1 MTLSS
6 SRTLA
11 FAALPSFPVNEFPA
25 RASREVGG
33 AGHPAPWP
41 PPRSSRATV
50 LHGRQPRESSGVP
63 ALHQESPH
71 RARPLRPGQS
81 PPPAPPAPASV
92 HRPSASPARGGP
104 GAHTEKRP
112 KPPRLCAYLSARGS
126 SSSFRGRLGSPATRT
141 RHPGFPQRGV
151 WAAYAAREE
160 PRPERAPPSRPAAQT
175 PASATAPPTS
185 ASAPPTNPGPVYP
198 Q

>member
-41 PPRSSRATV
+41 PPRSSRATA
-50 LHGRQPRESSGVP
+50 LHSRQPRQSSGV
-63 ALHQESPH
+63 ACLHFTRSPFTA
-71 RARPLRPGQS
+71 RGPCGQARPRPRPRPPRSLCTAPRPRQPAEGRGLPRRTGLRP
-81 PPPAPPAPASV
+81 P
-92 HRPSASPARGGP
+92 RP
-104 GAHTEKRP
+104 
-112 KPPRLCAYLSARGS
+112 CAYLSARCS
-126 SSSFRGRLGSPATRT
+126 SSRGCLGSQATRT

-160 PRPERAPPSRPAAQT
+160 PRPERAPPSRPAA
-175 PASATAPPTS
+175 
-185 ASAPPTNPGPVYP
+185 
-198 Q
+198 

>member
-1 MTLSS
+1 MTLST

-50 LHGRQPRESSGVP
+50 LHGHQPGESSGVP
-63 ALHQESPH
+63 VLYQESLH

-92 HRPSASPARGGP
+92 RRPSASPARGGP
-104 GAHTEKRP
+104 GAHRRTGLRP
-112 KPPRLCAYLSARGS
+112 HVCAPTSV
-126 SSSFRGRLGSPATRT
+126 PA
-141 RHPGFPQRGV
+141 
-151 WAAYAAREE
+151 
-160 PRPERAPPSRPAAQT
+160 APPPAA
-175 PASATAPPTS
+175 ASASRQRAHATLASRS
-185 ASAPPTNPGPVYP
+185 AGSGPLTPRVRSGGLSVP
-198 Q
+198 RQAAQQPRSLHFFQVSKQ